1 MLKILTSVQTKEID
15 RMTIENEPIKSA
27 DLMERAAWQ
36 CTHWLMARFGK
47 HQHFNIFCGNGN
59 NGGDGL
65 AIARQLDNQD
75 YLATVYLVSGKEKLS
90 PDAEL
95 NLERLKH
102 TRVHVKLENIEE
114 QLPAIKED
122 DVIVDAVL
130 GSGLNKPLDGR
141 LAELIEKLNKIKAN
155 KIAVDIPTG
164 LMDVKVNTGQTALK
178 AQQTLTF
185 QFPFLSFFFAE
196 NAQFVGDWTVLD
208 IGLNKAA
215 IAQSQVQYYLTET
228 LDIHI
233 KKRPKFG
240 HKGTFGHAL
249 IIAGSRPM
257 PGAAILSAKAALRSG
272 CGLLT
277 SHVPSALAGI
287 LPVAINEAIL
297 SLDKG
302 NNYTSNIPEI
312 SHYSAVTV
320 GPGLGITNS
329 TKTAFSRLIKS
340 HPKNLVIDA
349 DALNILA
356 SKPQLKSELPANA
369 ILTPHPKEFDRLF
382 GSSAN
387 SEERLAR
394 LIENA
399 ISLDIIIV
407 LKGHYTVVAL
417 PSGHCYF
424 NSTGNN
430 GMATAGS
437 GDVLTGII
445 VSLLAQGYDAAHAA
459 VTGVFL
465 HGLAGDIAA
474 KELCQES
481 LMANDIINALP
492 KAFKQ
497 IESDKQ

>member
-1 MLKILTSVQTKEID
+1 
-15 RMTIENEPIKSA
+15 IESEPIKSA

-47 HQHFNIFCGNGN
+47 HQHFHIFCGSGN

-75 YLATVYLVSGKEKLS
+75 YLATVYLVAGKDKLS
-90 PDAEL
+90 PDAAL
-95 NLERLKH
+95 NLGRLKN
-102 TRVHVKLENIEE
+102 TRVHVRFENIEE
-114 QLPAIKED
+114 HLPAIKEE

-141 LAELIEKLNKIKAN
+141 LAELIGKLNKIKAN
-155 KIAVDIPTG
+155 KIAIDIPTG
-164 LMDVKVNTGQTALK
+164 LMDVKANTGQTVFN
-178 AQQTLTF
+178 AQHTLTF

-208 IGLNKAA
+208 IGLDKNAV
-215 IAQSQVQYYLTET
+215 AQTQVQYVLTET
-228 LDIHI
+228 SDIHI
-233 KKRPKFG
+233 KKRLKFG

-249 IIAGSRPM
+249 IIAGSRSM

-302 NNYTSNIPEI
+302 DNYTSNIPEI
-312 SHYSAVTV
+312 IHYSAVAV

-340 HPKNLVIDA
+340 RPKNLVIDA

-356 SKPQLKSELPANA
+356 SKPQLKNELPANT
-369 ILTPHPKEFDRLF
+369 ILTPHHKEFDRLF
-382 GSSAN
+382 GLSAN

-407 LKGHYTVVAL
+407 LKGHYSIVAL

-424 NSTGNN
+424 NPTGNN

-437 GDVLTGII
+437 GDVLTGVI

-459 VTGVFL
+459 ITAVFL

-497 IESDKQ
+497 IETAKH